1 MFLGADTGLLI
12 ALANKLPKALE
23 LWETVRSG
31 KNNLI
36 ISTVSI
42 NELLVHFYKR
52 DKQTAAK
59 NLIDVAR
66 ALKNIDI
73 VPVSLK
79 IAELSAGY
87 RYGLGIPTIDSIV
100 LATFIDK
107 KCVKLYTTDSH
118 FQIVKKQRIIEVV
131 FVNEWTRGSEH
142 HGFKFINRD

>member
-23 LWETVRSG
+23 LWETVRLG
-31 KNNLI
+31 ENNLV

-52 DKQTAAK
+52 AKQPTAR

-66 ALKNIDI
+66 TLKNIAI

-100 LATFIDK
+100 LATFLDK
-107 KCVKLYTTDSH
+107 KCEKLYTTDSH
-118 FQIVKKQRIIEVV
+118 FQIVKEQRTIEVI
-131 FVNEWTRGSEH
+131 FLDEWPE
-142 HGFKFINRD
+142 

>member
-1 MFLGADTGLLI
+1 MSLGADTGLLI

-31 KNNLI
+31 GNNLV

-52 DKQTAAK
+52 ARQTAAK
-59 NLIDVAR
+59 NLIDVAKTLTKI
-66 ALKNIDI
+66 AI

-100 LATFIDK
+100 LATFVDK
-107 KCVKLYTTDSH
+107 GCQNLYTTDSH
-118 FQIVKKQRIIEVV
+118 FRILKERKVIGVI
-131 FVNEWTRGSEH
+131 FLDEWT
-142 HGFKFINRD
+142 K